1 MTLEPATIPARMT
14 ETDIQANLK
23 AVQERI
29 ADAARRA
36 GRPPDA
42 VLLVAVSK
50 TVDVERVRS
59 AIAAGVPALGENRVQ
74 EAREKIAVL
83 GRSRPW
89 HLIGHLQTNKVRDAV
104 ESFDLI
110 HSVDRL
116 PLAEAISR
124 RATDTGRRVDV
135 LVQVNVGEE
144 PQKGGVPPTELR
156 AALGAMAALS
166 GLQLRGLMA
175 IPPLPKHPEDSR
187 PYYRE
192 MRKLFDDARGLGLG
206 VEFTELS
213 MGMSGDFEV
222 GIEEGATIVRVGTA
236 IFGARGH

>member
-1 MTLEPATIPARMT
+1 MT
-14 ETDIQANLK
+14 ETDIRANLI

-29 ADAARRA
+29 VGAARRA
-36 GRPPDA
+36 GRAPDD

-83 GRSRPW
+83 GRPRPW

-104 ESFDLI
+104 ECFDLI
-110 HSVDRL
+110 HSIDRL
-116 PLAEAISR
+116 PLAEALSR
-124 RATDTGRRVDV
+124 RAADIGRRIDV
-135 LVQVNVGEE
+135 LVQINVGEE
-144 PQKGGVPPTELR
+144 PQKGGVPPADLQGTLDT
-156 AALGAMAALS
+156 MATLS
-166 GLQLRGLMA
+166 GLRLRGLMA
-175 IPPLPKHPEDSR
+175 IPPMPRDPEDSR

-192 MRKLFDDARGLGLG
+192 MRKLLESARNWGLGA
-206 VEFTELS
+206 EFAELS
-213 MGMSGDFEV
+213 MGMSGDYEV

-236 IFGARGH
+236 IFGSRGG

>member
-1 MTLEPATIPARMT
+1 MVET
-14 ETDIQANLK
+14 EIRANLA

-36 GRPPDA
+36 GRREDA

-50 TVDVERVRS
+50 TVDVERLRV

-83 GRSRPW
+83 GRPRPW

-104 ESFDLI
+104 DCFDLI

-116 PLAEAISR
+116 PLAQALSR
-124 RATDTGRRVDV
+124 RGTEAGRRVDV
-135 LVQVNVGEE
+135 LVQVNVGAE
-144 PQKGGVPPTELR
+144 PQKGGVRPEDLEP
-156 AALGAMAALS
+156 ALEAMATLP
-166 GLQLRGLMA
+166 GLRLRGFMTL
-175 IPPLPKHPEDSR
+175 PPFPKDPEDSR

-192 MRKLFDDARGLGLG
+192 MRKLLDGARSWSLGP
-206 VEFTELS
+206 EFSELS

-236 IFGARGH
+236 IFGPRGG

>member
-1 MTLEPATIPARMT
+1 M
-14 ETDIQANLK
+14 ETDIRANLV
-23 AVQERI
+23 AVRERI

-36 GRPPDA
+36 GRREDA

-50 TVDVERVRS
+50 TVDVEHVRA

-89 HLIGHLQTNKVRDAV
+89 HLIGHLQTNKVRDAL
-104 ESFDLI
+104 ECFDLI

-116 PLAEAISR
+116 ALAEPLSR
-124 RATDTGRRVDV
+124 RATEAGRRVDV
-135 LVQVNVGEE
+135 LVQVNVGGE
-144 PQKGGVPPTELR
+144 PQKGGVRPEDLR
-156 AALGAMAALS
+156 STLEAVAALP
-166 GLQLRGLMA
+166 GLRLRGLMT
-175 IPPLPKHPEDSR
+175 IPPLPREPEDSR

-192 MRKLFDDARGLGLG
+192 MRKLLDGARSWGFGAEL
-206 VEFTELS
+206 TELS

-236 IFGARGH
+236 IFGPRGG

>member
-1 MTLEPATIPARMT
+1 MI
-14 ETDIQANLK
+14 ETDIQANLR

-29 ADAARRA
+29 AAAARRA
-36 GRPPDA
+36 GRSPEA

-50 TVDVERVRS
+50 TVEVERVRS

-83 GRSRPW
+83 GRPRPW

-110 HSVDRL
+110 HSIDRL
-116 PLAEAISR
+116 PLADAVSR
-124 RATDTGRRVDV
+124 RAADTGRRVDV

-144 PQKGGVPPTELR
+144 PQKGGVPPADLR
-156 AALGAMAALS
+156 AALDAMAALP
-166 GLQLRGLMA
+166 GLRLRGLMA
-175 IPPLPKHPEDSR
+175 IPPLPKDPEDSR
-187 PYYRE
+187 PYYQE
-192 MRKLFDDARGLGLG
+192 MRKLLDGARGWGLG
-206 VEFTELS
+206 AEFTELS

-236 IFGARGH
+236 IFGAREH

>member
-1 MTLEPATIPARMT
+1 MIEPDVRASLT
-14 ETDIQANLK
+14 
-23 AVQERI
+23 AVQDRI

-36 GRPPDA
+36 GRREDT

-50 TVDVERVRS
+50 TVPVERVRA

-74 EAREKIAVL
+74 EAREKIAAL
-83 GRSRPW
+83 GRPRPW

-104 ESFDLI
+104 ECFDLI

-116 PLAEAISR
+116 PLAEALSR
-124 RATDTGRRVDV
+124 RAVEAGRRVDA

-144 PQKGGVPPTELR
+144 PQKGGVRPEELR
-156 AALGAMAALS
+156 PALEAMAALP
-166 GLQLRGLMA
+166 GLRLRGLMT
-175 IPPLPKHPEDSR
+175 IPPIPTDPEDSR
-187 PYYRE
+187 PYYRA
-192 MRKLFDDARGLGLG
+192 MRKLLDDVRGWGLGAD
-206 VEFTELS
+206 FTQLS

-236 IFGARGH
+236 IFGSREAEP